1 MLQVQSCF
9 RSSHSHPPK
18 TIVGQEHCMFLTQ
31 QNPCHVI
38 LGWPPSIEIQHE
50 LSGWGFW
57 TLCWSK
63 SFHVAGQHTTP
74 WIVRDAHSNLA
85 LRVWKSSELRSKSTP
100 GLASTSSATPFALL
114 RLCLH
119 LGFRL
124 LPRQSFGLGL
134 CFGDSGGLKFLRLRN
149 KGPQKKQKLITSLV

>member
-85 LRVWKSSELRSKSTP
+85 LRVWKAL
-100 GLASTSSATPFALL
+100 SSAAN
-114 RLCLH
+114 LH
-119 LGFRL
+119 LAWPAPQVRRL
-124 LPRQSFGLGL
+124 LLCSGSAFTLAFAFCLARALALACALAFPAGLSFSGFGIKGLR
-134 CFGDSGGLKFLRLRN
+134 KN
-149 KGPQKKQKLITSLV
+149 KSLSLP